1 MARHAGSDQ
10 VTEALRKTGEA
21 REGARRFKGA
31 AFRDQD
37 PDYCFA
43 DWLLCVARAKSQG
56 RLHDPAGARRKLAD
70 VYKSETGVEKAALSA
85 GGSGTTGGYTVPAA
99 LRDDLMRDVSEESF
113 VRPGALV
120 VPMTTATLDL
130 PYPDVLTA
138 TGTAGMPPFFG
149 GIQMNWQAE
158 ATSLQ
163 ETAEPK
169 FRQVQLRANE
179 LSGYALVSNPMMQ
192 DALGLD
198 AWLRRLFARSVA
210 WFEDYAF
217 IRGTGV
223 GQPLGVLNSGS
234 ALAVSRGTPTAIKL
248 ADLAAMLSDL
258 LPHSYMHAVWLLSVT
273 GMVQLVQLTGW
284 GPNYPPSA
292 VEDGDRSVGALFSR
306 PLYVTEKLPVLGTK
320 GDCILFDPSLYVIG
334 DRQALEVDV
343 SEHVNFLTNRATWRV
358 LERVDGRPIFDQTIK
373 LSDQATTVSPVVV
386 LN

>member
-1 MARHAGSDQ
+1 
-10 VTEALRKTGEA
+10 
-21 REGARRFKGA
+21 
-31 AFRDQD
+31 
-37 PDYCFA
+37 
-43 DWLLCVARAKSQG
+43 
-56 RLHDPAGARRKLAD
+56 
-70 VYKSETGVEKAALSA
+70 
-85 GGSGTTGGYTVPAA
+85 
-99 LRDDLMRDVSEESF
+99 
-113 VRPGALV
+113 

-258 LPHSYMHAVWLLSVT
+258 LPHS
-273 GMVQLVQLTGW
+273 
-284 GPNYPPSA
+284 
-292 VEDGDRSVGALFSR
+292 ALFSR